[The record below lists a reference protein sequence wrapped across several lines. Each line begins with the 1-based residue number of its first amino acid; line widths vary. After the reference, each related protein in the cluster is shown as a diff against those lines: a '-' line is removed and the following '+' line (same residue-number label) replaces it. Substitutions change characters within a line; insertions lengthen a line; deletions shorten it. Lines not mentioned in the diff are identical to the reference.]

1 MFNNLSKVE
10 QQLRTTGFKVMLG
23 FAFIISAIIVM
34 TEPNNPLIA
43 WVITFTW
50 FILAAIA
57 LIRPKYDH
65 WCAKSWVL
73 ISVPLALILIL
84 SNGLIPATLISLATI
99 FPVMLVKHYWR
110 LFAVIIFASST
121 VLVPFADLPYEKAIW
136 LRLSISNAIVAIMV
150 LALVSF
156 LEKALVASLDKS
168 DEMKKALMRERE
180 ANQTQSKFLATMSH
194 EIRTPMNGILGLLDV
209 TLSTDLLEQQ
219 RLHLEQNQMFWRCVA
234 PYP

>member
-1 MFNNLSKVE
+1 
-10 QQLRTTGFKVMLG
+10 
-23 FAFIISAIIVM
+23 
-34 TEPNNPLIA
+34 
-43 WVITFTW
+43 
-50 FILAAIA
+50 
-57 LIRPKYDH
+57 
-65 WCAKSWVL
+65 
-73 ISVPLALILIL
+73 VPLALILIL

-219 RLHLEQNQMFWRCVA
+219 RLHLEKNQMFWRCVA